1 MADPKRPTQPIQPV
15 KVEAVAAVPV
25 AVATPPA
32 PATETDLMTQM
43 TAAVKSG
50 DYKSVAKIA
59 MEITKLQ
66 KAKEATENEA
76 RLKALVALEVDIKAI
91 IITALKPIINSG
103 KLDKADGVWFS
114 YDFGEKLETIRLSKT
129 ATKSKS
135 TTGTTGGGGTGKK
148 FAVSTSDLL
157 AKYGAEVYKDN
168 LTFSAAFESNTDK
181 NWRYGIREALLKK
194 DGIIS

>member
-1 MADPKRPTQPIQPV
+1 MADPKKPITTTPAP
-15 KVEAVAAVPV
+15 AVATPATP
-25 AVATPPA
+25 ATPPA
-32 PATETDLMTQM
+32 PATEESLMAQM

-66 KAKEATENEA
+66 KAKEAAENEA
-76 RLKALVALEVDIKAI
+76 RLKVLVALEVDVKAVI
-91 IITALKPIINSG
+91 MTALRPYINSG

-114 YDFGEKLETIRLSKT
+114 YDFGEKLETIRLSKV
-129 ATKSKS
+129 ATKAAKTGGS
-135 TTGTTGGGGTGKK
+135 TGGGTGKK
-148 FAVSTSDLL
+148 FAVSTTDLL
-157 AKYGAEVYKDN
+157 AKYGTEVYKDGQS
-168 LTFSAAFESNTDK
+168 FQVAFDSNTDK